1 MHLIRTNKSN
11 ESATETHAEIS
22 RLQINI
28 EESNALT
35 FKKKSTEK
43 KARNN
48 SMKSTFVYF
57 LI

>member
-1 MHLIRTNKSN
+1 MHLTRADKSN
-11 ESATETHAEIS
+11 ESATERHAEIS

-35 FKKKSTEK
+35 LKKKSTEK

-48 SMKSTFVYF
+48 
-57 LI
+57 